1 MFAPQIFIVSTDAS
15 LIKQVRSTL
24 MQRGYGIAGDAASG
38 AQALRSIRTLRP
50 DLVILDADITG
61 TEGVDIGAI
70 IAEDRL
76 APILLI
82 APVWRDG
89 LVNRSRREDED
100 GWVFAILTKPINEEA
115 LVPAV
120 ETALLNYERTHRL
133 EQEIAKLKDTLE
145 ARKAIER
152 AKGIL
157 MSSMGLTEDEAFR
170 LIRQRSMDKSMPMR
184 QIADAIILAHEVE
197 SKVEKKK

>member
-1 MFAPQIFIVSTDAS
+1 MFSPQVFVVSSDAV

-24 MQRGYGIAGDAASG
+24 MQRGYGIAGDATSG

-50 DLVILDADITG
+50 DLVVLDADIAG
-61 TEGVDIGAI
+61 TEGTDIGAI

-82 APVWRDG
+82 APAWCEG
-89 LVNRSRREDED
+89 LVNHGGRENED
-100 GWVFAILTKPINEEA
+100 RWVFAILTKPINEEA

-120 ETALLNYERTHRL
+120 ETALLNYERTNRL
-133 EQEIAKLKDTLE
+133 EQEVAKLKDTLE

-157 MSSMGLTEDEAFR
+157 MSSMNLSEDEAFR

-184 QIADAIILAHEVE
+184 QIAEAIILAHEVE
-197 SKVEKKK
+197 SRAQKK